1 MKIPWTWFRCGLGL
15 GLAWGALAQPAPVR
29 DFHLQDVNPN
39 SPRYQDP
46 VSPRDYLLQVSGYYF
61 GSAG

>member
-1 MKIPWTWFRCGLGL
+1 MKCLVGLFWL
-15 GLAWGALAQPAPVR
+15 TLAATSWGAPVP
-29 DFHLQDVNPN
+29 DFRLQDVNPK
-39 SPRYQDP
+39 SPRHNAM